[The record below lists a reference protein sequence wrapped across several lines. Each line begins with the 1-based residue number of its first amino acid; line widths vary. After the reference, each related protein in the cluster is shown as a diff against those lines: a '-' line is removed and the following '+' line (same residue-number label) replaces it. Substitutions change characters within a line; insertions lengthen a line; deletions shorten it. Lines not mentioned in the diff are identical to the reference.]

1 VFDRLREEI
10 PKNLQ
15 KIHLVSGDIAA
26 DNLGLSEKDRSTLIN
41 EVSVVFHS
49 AATVKFSDPLPITLQ
64 MNTFGTK
71 RIVQLCK
78 EIKQIEARIN
88 FFKQAR
94 NFHICTSSQA
104 FVYVSTFYSNSNL
117 KEIQEVVYTP
127 RVDHNELQQICAS
140 LSDAGVD
147 EKA

>member
-1 VFDRLREEI
+1 LV
-10 PKNLQ
+10 
-15 KIHLVSGDIAA
+15 KIQLVSGDIAA
-26 DNLGLSEKDRSTLIN
+26 ENLGLSEKDRSTLIN
-41 EVSVVFHS
+41 EVNVVFHS
-49 AATVKFSDPLPITLQ
+49 AATVKFTEPLPYTLQ

-78 EIKQIEARIN
+78 EIKNIDARLN
-88 FFKQAR
+88 FPLAKCV
-94 NFHICTSSQA
+94 ILTCDSYSQA

-127 RVDHNELQQICAS
+127 RVDHNELEKIYAN
-140 LSDAGVD
+140 LSEPGVD